1 MYTYVLLLYHYIQG
15 YICRSLCVC
24 AVGLLISPP
33 QCICICIAFRPYIEE
48 VLIMLLK
55 GMSDDVSSCRD
66 TAFKAPVTASQ
77 HLKSI

>member
-1 MYTYVLLLYHYIQG
+1 MCLLFITTYRDIDVDL
-15 YICRSLCVC
+15 CVCVC

-77 HLKSI
+77 QLKSI